1 MYVSVIL
8 KTLYCKAETIE
19 KFISKVKNRQYVY
32 RKIRLYLVAKL
43 SPPISLEGA
52 AWLEQNT
59 YYLMLL
65 KSPTYLHYFWL
76 TYLRFY
82 VPKTQKM
89 HQRTPHPHPSNATNP
104 PKNNQPSNEP
114 KNKPTNIAQTRA
126 NLNQVKCEKNNK
138 KT

>member
-1 MYVSVIL
+1 MCSKV
-8 KTLYCKAETIE
+8 ETIE
-19 KFISKVKNRQYVY
+19 KFISRVNNRQYVY

-43 SPPISLEGA
+43 SPHFPWGCSLTRAEHLLFDA
-52 AWLEQNT
+52 VEEQ
-59 YYLMLL
+59 
-65 KSPTYLHYFWL
+65 SPTYLHYLWL

-104 PKNNQPSNEP
+104 LKNNQPSNEP

-126 NLNQVKCEKNNK
+126 NLNQGKMWKHN
-138 KT
+138 T